1 MTNRTDWSAASQAVE
16 AANAI
21 IIVTHVSPD
30 GDAIG
35 SLLGLANV
43 LRERGKSVDCAV
55 DGGVPAF
62 LNFLPRA
69 GSTRDRLK
77 KGNWDLLI
85 SVDASDE
92 ERTGEVG
99 EYARAHSKQSINL
112 DHHPT
117 NTLFGDIFLVMPDAV
132 SASEVIYH
140 WLNHMNHDLSADVAT
155 PLLAGLATDTL
166 GFRTSNVTPE
176 TMHIATQLM
185 AAGASLPEIMART
198 LESKS
203 YRTVELWKHAL
214 DTVALRGQ
222 VVEAVVSQAALKAAG
237 LDEVTDGGLV
247 GLLSKVNEARV
258 AVVFKELENG
268 RVEISLRCKP
278 GYDVAQVAFS
288 VGGGGHKQAS
298 GATIDGPIEAA
309 RERILPMLQ
318 KVANN
323 GAAPTG
329 D

>member
-1 MTNRTDWSAASQAVE
+1 MTNRTDWVAASQTVE
-16 AANAI
+16 AANSI

-35 SLLGLANV
+35 SMLGLTNA
-43 LRERGKSVDCAV
+43 LRERGKTVECAV
-55 DGGVPAF
+55 DGGVPGF
-62 LNFLPRA
+62 LNFLPA
-69 GSTRDRLK
+69 ASSAHDTLK
-77 KGNWDLLI
+77 KGSWDLLI

-92 ERTGEVG
+92 ERTGQAG
-99 EYARAHSKQSINL
+99 EYARAHSKQAINL

-117 NTLFGDIFLVMPDAV
+117 NTFFGDIFLVMTNAV
-132 SASEVIYH
+132 SATEVIYR
-140 WLNHMNHDLSADVAT
+140 WLKHMDHTLTRDVAI
-155 PLLAGLATDTL
+155 PLLTGLVTDTL

-176 TMHIATQLM
+176 TLHIAIQLM
-185 AAGASLPEIMART
+185 AAGAPLTEIMART
-198 LESKS
+198 LESKP
-203 YRTVELWKHAL
+203 YRAVELWKHAL
-214 DTVALRGQ
+214 DTVALHRQ
-222 VVEAVVSQAALKAAG
+222 VVEAVVSQKALKAVG

-268 RVEISLRCKP
+268 RVEISLRSKP

-288 VGGGGHKQAS
+288 VGGGGHKQAA

-309 RERILPMLQ
+309 RERILPLLHQ
-318 KVANN
+318 VAAN
-323 GAAPTG
+323 GAAP